1 MKNYTIDPL
10 HSEIGFKIKHLMI
23 STVNGVFTKFNA
35 EMSSPNDNN
44 FEDAVIT
51 FDTDVDS
58 ISTNITDRDGHLKS
72 ADFFDAE
79 NFPKITFKSNSVKQN
94 GDNYEIKGDMT
105 IKDVTTPITLVGIYN
120 GNDVDGYGQ
129 IKHGFDIEGSI
140 SRKDFGLN
148 FNLTGGKGS
157 LIIGD
162 EVKLN
167 ITIQMI
173 EQ

>member
-1 MKNYTIDPL
+1 MKNYIIDPL

-35 EMSSPNDNN
+35 EMSSPNDDN

-72 ADFFDAE
+72 ADFFDVE
-79 NFPKITFKSNSVKQN
+79 NFPKITFKSNSVKQSGN
-94 GDNYEIKGDMT
+94 NYEIKGDMT
-105 IKDVTTPITLVGIYN
+105 IKDVTAPITLVGIYN
-120 GNDVDGYGQ
+120 GNDVDAYGQ
-129 IKHGFDIEGSI
+129 TKHGFDIEGTI
-140 SRKDFGLN
+140 SRQDYGLN

-157 LIIGD
+157 LIIGND
-162 EVKLN
+162 VKLN